1 MRRVISAFNKK
12 YVLKEEYRNFGVYQE
27 VSPNGILISQSFLIT
42 NGDIT
47 KAYQSYENKIVEEM
61 LDIIDDYLDKGK
73 ESEK

>member
-12 YVLKEEYRNFGVYQE
+12 YVLKEKYRNFGVYQE

-73 ESEK
+73 EIK

>member
-42 NGDIT
+42 NGYIT

-73 ESEK
+73 

>member
-27 VSPNGILISQSFLIT
+27 ISPSGILISQSFLIT
-42 NGDIT
+42 NGDIE

-73 ESEK
+73 EIK

>member
-1 MRRVISAFNKK
+1 MRRVISEFNKK

-27 VSPNGILISQSFLIT
+27 VSPNGIQISQNFLIT

-47 KAYQSYENKIVEEM
+47 KAYKSYENKIVEEM

-73 ESEK
+73 EMK